1 MDSGEFNRMKKCSAV
16 LVIVLVLSVAG
27 VVHAD
32 STVPE
37 PTTMLLL
44 CFGLVVLAGAF
55 GFVGLTGSRRFKK

>member
-1 MDSGEFNRMKKCSAV
+1 MDPGEFNCMKKCSAV

-44 CFGLVVLAGAF
+44 CFGLVVLAR
-55 GFVGLTGSRRFKK
+55 GLWFCRADRVEEI